1 MLWLGVMI
9 LITTND
15 FKTGVTIQSDG
26 ELWMVLEFQHV
37 KPGKGSAFV
46 RSKLRNLRTGAVLD
60 KTWRAGEKVATAH
73 IDKNKMQYLY
83 SAGDSCV
90 FMNNETYEQ
99 VEIPIDRM
107 KDQLNFIIEGMD
119 VNIISFEGEILT
131 VDIPEKVTLE
141 VVEADPA
148 VKGNTATNATKDCV
162 VETGYKLQV
171 PLFINPGDKIVI
183 STSTG
188 KYVSR
193 A

>member
-1 MLWLGVMI
+1 
-9 LITTND
+9 
-15 FKTGVTIQSDG
+15 
-26 ELWMVLEFQHV
+26 
-37 KPGKGSAFV
+37 
-46 RSKLRNLRTGAVLD
+46 
-60 KTWRAGEKVATAH
+60 
-73 IDKNKMQYLY
+73 MQYLY
-83 SAGDSCV
+83 SAGDTCV

-99 VEIPIDRM
+99 VEIPMSRM
-107 KDQLNFIIEGMD
+107 ENQLNFIIEGMD

-131 VDIPEKVTLE
+131 VDIPEKVVLT
-141 VVEADPA
+141 VTEADPA